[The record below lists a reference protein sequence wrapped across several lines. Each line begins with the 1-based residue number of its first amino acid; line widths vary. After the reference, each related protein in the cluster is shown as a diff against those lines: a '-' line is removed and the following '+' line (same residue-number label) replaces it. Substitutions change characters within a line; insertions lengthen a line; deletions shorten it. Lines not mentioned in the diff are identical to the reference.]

1 MLNIL
6 KNDTIIVIK
15 GKEKGK
21 KGKVLKVFPEK
32 GKIIVEG
39 LNLIKKHTK
48 KRRQQDQAGIIEK
61 EGPISISNVAVH
73 CSKCKKGVRIGIKR
87 ENKKLVRFC
96 RTCNQGI

>member
-1 MLNIL
+1 VLNIL

-61 EGPISISNVAVH
+61 EGPISISNVAVN

-96 RTCNQGI
+96 RTCNQGF

>member
-1 MLNIL
+1 VLNIL
-6 KNDTIIVIK
+6 KNDTVIVNK

-32 GKIIVEG
+32 GKIIIEG

-61 EGPISISNVAVH
+61 EGPLNISNVAVY
-73 CSKCKKGVRIGIKR
+73 CSKCKKGVRVGL
-87 ENKKLVRFC
+87 KKEEKKSVRFC
-96 RTCNQGI
+96 RKCNQGI

>member
-6 KNDTIIVIK
+6 KNEIVIVTK

-32 GKIIVEG
+32 GKIIIEG

-48 KRRQQDQAGIIEK
+48 KRRQQDQGGIIEK
-61 EGPISISNVAVH
+61 EGPISISNVLVY
-73 CSKCKKGVRIGIKR
+73 CSKCKKGVRVGIKR
-87 ENKKLVRFC
+87 ENKKPVRFC
-96 RTCNQGI
+96 RKCNQGI

>member
-6 KNDTIIVIK
+6 KNEIVIVTK

-32 GKIIVEG
+32 GKIIIEG

-61 EGPISISNVAVH
+61 EGPISISNVSVY
-73 CSKCKKGVRIGIKR
+73 CSKCKKGVRVGIKR
-87 ENKKLVRFC
+87 ENKKPVRFC
-96 RTCNQGI
+96 KKCNQVI

>member
-6 KNDTIIVIK
+6 KNEIVIVIK

-32 GKIIVEG
+32 GKIIIEG

-61 EGPISISNVAVH
+61 EGPISISNVSVY
-73 CSKCKKGVRIGIKR
+73 CSKCKKGVRVGIKR
-87 ENKKLVRFC
+87 GNKKPVRFC
-96 RTCNQGI
+96 KKCNQAI

>member
-6 KNDTIIVIK
+6 KNDTVIVNK

-32 GKIIVEG
+32 GKIIIEG

-61 EGPISISNVAVH
+61 EGPLNISNVAVY
-73 CSKCKKGVRIGIKR
+73 CSKCKKGVRVGL
-87 ENKKLVRFC
+87 KKEEKKSVRFC
-96 RTCNQGI
+96 RKCNQGI

>member
-32 GKIIVEG
+32 GKIIVES

-61 EGPISISNVAVH
+61 EGPISISNVAVN

-87 ENKKLVRFC
+87 EIRN
-96 RTCNQGI
+96 

>member
-6 KNDTIIVIK
+6 KNDMIIVNK

-21 KGKVLKVFPEK
+21 KGKVLKVFPDK

-61 EGPISISNVAVH
+61 EGPLSISNVAVY
-73 CSKCKKGVRIGIKR
+73 CPKCKKGVRIGIKK
-87 ENKKLVRFC
+87 ENKKSVRFC
-96 RTCNQGI
+96 RKCNQVI

>member
-6 KNDTIIVIK
+6 KNDTVIVNK

-32 GKIIVEG
+32 GKIIIEG

-48 KRRQQDQAGIIEK
+48 KKRQQDQAGIIEK
-61 EGPISISNVAVH
+61 EGPLNISNVAVY
-73 CSKCKKGVRIGIKR
+73 CSKCKKGVRVGL
-87 ENKKLVRFC
+87 KKEEKKSVRFC
-96 RTCNQGI
+96 RKCNQGI

>member
-61 EGPISISNVAVH
+61 EGPISISNVAVN

-96 RTCNQGI
+96 RTCNQGF